1 MVERICYNQEKSNH
15 NINIIKNTRCRDSSA
30 SIEVPNMK
38 CLPVKNL
45 SELKQPGTKFG
56 GFDYSQELC
65 NAYEDCWKTWCNVNF
80 LIAGS
85 RDCVRQGFH
94 KKKAVES
101 AWKKT
106 GDDSGLRHVN
116 WTGRNYNRGGNPH
129 KFKKV
134 PVCKSKIVKHML
146 SNQ

>member
-1 MVERICYNQEKSNH
+1 MLTKTVGRHGVMLIFKLQEAV
-15 NINIIKNTRCRDSSA
+15 I
-30 SIEVPNMK
+30 
-38 CLPVKNL
+38 
-45 SELKQPGTKFG
+45 
-56 GFDYSQELC
+56 
-65 NAYEDCWKTWCNVNF
+65 AY
-80 LIAGS
+80 ARGS
-85 RDCVRQGFH
+85 T

-134 PVCKSKIVKHML
+134 PVCKSNIVKHML